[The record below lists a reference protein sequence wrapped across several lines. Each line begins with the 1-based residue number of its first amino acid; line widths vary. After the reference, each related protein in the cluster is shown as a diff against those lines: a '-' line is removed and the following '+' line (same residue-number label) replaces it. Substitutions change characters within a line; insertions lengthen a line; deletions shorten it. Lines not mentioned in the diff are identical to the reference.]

1 MVIGN
6 APAVEKASAK
16 ATFLVEA
23 RVRVSVPPKVIELVA
38 RVVESDKVSTLL
50 FPRVIEEVASVV
62 ESEAVRVFPFEMV
75 NVPVELVIVKP
86 LMLVAVAAPKAGVT
100 SVGLVENT
108 KEPVPVSSE
117 RESIRYWEVAEVVS
131 CPPVVVNTPL
141 EAVNPEKVIVP
152 DEVKPV
158 RPVNAPPEE
167 TSQLVVSMARVEEP
181 PPIAT
186 APVDI
191 PVLILVPKLEESLID
206 VAAPDIVA
214 PADPVNNPAEVI
226 VPEPLV
232 EMLPEV
238 VIASPAL

>member
-1 MVIGN
+1 MLRCHNKGSYPEQTLVVLQSVPEVGKVTEVEPVAVMVIGN

-100 SVGLVENT
+100 SVGVFSLT
-108 KEPVPVSSE
+108 ILPVPV
-117 RESIRYWEVAEVVS
+117 
-131 CPPVVVNTPL
+131 
-141 EAVNPEKVIVP
+141 
-152 DEVKPV
+152 
-158 RPVNAPPEE
+158 
-167 TSQLVVSMARVEEP
+167 
-181 PPIAT
+181 
-186 APVDI
+186 
-191 PVLILVPKLEESLID
+191 
-206 VAAPDIVA
+206 
-214 PADPVNNPAEVI
+214 
-226 VPEPLV
+226 
-232 EMLPEV
+232 
-238 VIASPAL
+238 